1 MEAILQETQAI
12 PREAGTVVS
21 HLQTLVK
28 DLHKTTLSLPPGC
41 YRLQKG
47 MEKPLP
53 TETQL
58 PERADDNRKTSA
70 LLRRQAVIPDE
81 EQCNGCKT
89 SIFSKGT

>member
-12 PREAGTVVS
+12 PREAGIVVS

-28 DLHKTTLSLPPGC
+28 DLHKTGLSLPLGRS
-41 YRLQKG
+41 RLQKG

-53 TETQL
+53 TETRL
-58 PERADDNRKTSA
+58 PERADDKRKTSTR
-70 LLRRQAVIPDE
+70 LRRRADE
-81 EQCNGCKT
+81 EQSNGCKT